1 MILLTFSNIMYFTQ
15 ITGLPLPYTRHILAL
30 LIELKRDIYVR
41 RTERC
46 LARDLDG
53 EHVERVR
60 LYTDQRLDMH
70 ISIACSRIIKMI
82 ELKGKDA
89 GILNVVRD
97 ICLAN

>member
-1 MILLTFSNIMYFTQ
+1 MYFTP
-15 ITGLPLPYTRHILAL
+15 ITGLPLPYTKHILAL

-46 LARDLDG
+46 VARDLERG
-53 EHVERVR
+53 HVGRVGRVR

-70 ISIACSRIIKMI
+70 ISIACSRIITMI
-82 ELKGKDA
+82 EMKGKDA

-97 ICLAN
+97 TCLAS

>member
-1 MILLTFSNIMYFTQ
+1 MYFTP
-15 ITGLPLPYTRHILAL
+15 ITGLPLPYTKYVLAL

-46 LARDLDG
+46 VARDVG
-53 EHVERVR
+53 RVGRVR

-70 ISIACSRIIKMI
+70 ISIACSRIITMI
-82 ELKGKDA
+82 EMKGKDA

-97 ICLAN
+97 TCLAS